1 MLKQDN
7 TKSFPKCFLGE
18 TSFLSESADIA
29 LDENSF
35 VQKHDSNSK
44 LGSQSSTRS
53 EGLPDEANEGMLLS
67 QDVRSSSLSFVD
79 PLCSVVPCSISTE
92 NTSLTQE
99 KNQNDGENGRE
110 KCFRPMPEL
119 GMEDL
124 QRTLDQNIELE
135 HGDEQDTDSVNVEG
149 SGLSVRRQLTSLK
162 TYSMLM
168 PKYVPLLE
176 RGRLC
181 HNQLFQ
187 LKYDWGLI
195 SSDQNMSC
203 AKSSDKR
210 GFDEFLCLSS
220 VSKYTAGR
228 NNEDN
233 QETTVNRSLAAE
245 MTNEERNYN
254 EIAEGGDFLVQ
265 PLEKRTPPLVVNQRV
280 CSNLQTSEHFVN
292 NFTEEKHPKPA
303 TVPGPVIEH
312 QEIKS
317 LQKIQSECLNI
328 HDKHDSVRKRV
339 RFSELKD
346 HLLQRKNLQKL
357 QSSHQNCKT

>member
-1 MLKQDN
+1 LLKQDN

-29 LDENSF
+29 PDENSF

-44 LGSQSSTRS
+44 LGLQSSTRS
-53 EGLPDEANEGMLLS
+53 EALPDEANEGMLLS

-92 NTSLTQE
+92 NASLTQE

-124 QRTLDQNIELE
+124 QRTLDQNVELE
-135 HGDEQDTDSVNVEG
+135 HEDEQATDSVNVEG

-195 SSDQNMSC
+195 SSDQNISC
-203 AKSSDKR
+203 TKSSNK
-210 GFDEFLCLSS
+210 GVLMSS
-220 VSKYTAGR
+220 NV
-228 NNEDN
+228 
-233 QETTVNRSLAAE
+233 
-245 MTNEERNYN
+245 
-254 EIAEGGDFLVQ
+254 
-265 PLEKRTPPLVVNQRV
+265 
-280 CSNLQTSEHFVN
+280 
-292 NFTEEKHPKPA
+292 
-303 TVPGPVIEH
+303 
-312 QEIKS
+312 
-317 LQKIQSECLNI
+317 
-328 HDKHDSVRKRV
+328 
-339 RFSELKD
+339 
-346 HLLQRKNLQKL
+346 
-357 QSSHQNCKT
+357 